1 LLISVCCCHI
11 HFQIVDLTPGELE
24 WLCNHL
30 GHEVQIDK
38 NFYRQHEA
46 VVEIAKVG
54 KLLMAVDAG
63 KISQI
68 SGKKLSEIT
77 LDGWFALIV

>member
-1 LLISVCCCHI
+1 ML
-11 HFQIVDLTPGELE
+11 QIVNLNPVELE

-30 GHEVQIDK
+30 GHEVQIDN
-38 NFYRQHEA
+38 NFHRQHES

-54 KLLMAVDAG
+54 KLLLAVDAG
-63 KISQI
+63 KIAEF

-77 LDGWFALIV
+77 LEGLIIINFII